1 MKNKHLKEWDNYFKS
16 RRISSEI
23 KKEYLLYIKT
33 LLNKKTPIIFEIE
46 HFSMLLGID
55 VDILNKMI
63 FGTESFYHTFTI
75 PKRDINKLRTIS
87 APYPSLLYVQQW
99 ILKNILNK
107 LPVHSSAHAYR
118 KNKSILTNVTPHL
131 KNKVLL
137 KIDLTDYFPNINMR
151 RVISVFMNLGYTQK
165 VSFFL
170 ASLCT
175 LDNGLPQGAPTSPTL
190 SNIISYHL
198 DRRLFS
204 LTKKYNCIYTRY
216 ADDIA
221 ITGDYISLKTKSFII
236 SIIEECGFIVN
247 QNKTYLSNNTNK
259 RILTGISISNGETR
273 IPRKLRR
280 TIKQEIFYLKEYG
293 FYSHINKRKITNP
306 YYLESLKGKITF
318 WNFIESN
325 SDLAK
330 EMLKDINK
338 IINDVNKTYQ

>member
-1 MKNKHLKEWDNYFKS
+1 MNNKRLKEWNNYFTS
-16 RRISSEI
+16 RCISSEI
-23 KKEYLLYIKT
+23 KSEYLLYIKT
-33 LLNKKTPIIFEIE
+33 LQKNKTPIIFEIE
-46 HFSMLLGID
+46 HFSMLLGMD
-55 VDILNKMI
+55 VDILNKMV
-63 FGTESFYHTFTI
+63 FGTQSFYHTFSI
-75 PKRDINKLRTIS
+75 PKRDVNKSRTIS

-99 ILKNILNK
+99 ILKNILDRI
-107 LPVHSSAHAYR
+107 PVHSSAHAYR

-131 KNKVLL
+131 NKKALL
-137 KIDLTDYFPNINMR
+137 KIDLTDYFPNINIR
-151 RVISVFMNLGYTQK
+151 RVISVFMRLGYTQK

-175 LDNGLPQGAPTSPTL
+175 LDDGLPQGAPTSPAL

-204 LTKKYNCIYTRY
+204 LARQYNCVYTRY

-221 ITGDYISLKTKSFII
+221 ITGEYISLHTKAFII

-247 QNKTYLSNNTNK
+247 KDKTYLSDNTKK

-280 TIKQEIFYLKEYG
+280 DIKQEIFYLKEYG
-293 FYSHINKRKITNP
+293 FYSHISKRKITNP

-325 SDLAK
+325 SNTAK

-338 IINDVNKTYQ
+338 IINDVNKISQ